1 MKYRIRLWDFDGT
14 LADTGRDV
22 WNSIQYA
29 AKKCGGEIDRDY
41 MKKDSNLGKPLAEI
55 PHGGGFLYREGTGR
69 GTSGEYRLSGKPCS
83 V

>member
-41 MKKDSNLGKPLAEI
+41 MKMTVIWENRWQK
-55 PHGGGFLYREGTGR
+55 FLR
-69 GTSGEYRLSGKPCS
+69 K
-83 V
+83 

>member
-1 MKYRIRLWDFDGT
+1 MEL

-41 MKKDSNLGKPLAEI
+41 IEK
-55 PHGGGFLYREGTGR
+55 
-69 GTSGEYRLSGKPCS
+69 
-83 V
+83 

>member
-29 AKKCGGEIDRDY
+29 AKKCVGEIDRDY
-41 MKKDSNLGKPLAEI
+41 MKMTVIWENRWQK
-55 PHGGGFLYREGTGR
+55 FLR
-69 GTSGEYRLSGKPCS
+69 K
-83 V
+83 

>member
-55 PHGGGFLYREGTGR
+55 LRSDAV
-69 GTSGEYRLSGKPCS
+69 SGEAEIWAI
-83 V
+83 

>member
-55 PHGGGFLYREGTGR
+55 FEKVMPYPGM
-69 GTSGEYRLSGKPCS
+69 TSSRTYFTAPCVLSSG
-83 V
+83 